1 MANKK
6 PDTQTN
12 YRSAVDGRYVK
23 ESFADRHP
31 RETVKETGPKL
42 PPSPPPKK
50 GR

>member
-12 YRSAVDGRYVK
+12 FRSAVDGKFVK
-23 ESFADRHP
+23 ESFAIRHP

-42 PPSPPPKK
+42 PSPPPKK